1 MESPPA
7 TISDWL
13 EYSSVGGRELGLSLR
28 EYETSLRIDLKS
40 NLAFLE
46 SHQPTSDRGGEPL
59 GTSRAV
65 VPLALARQL
74 REVLSATDLASVPKS
89 QRNSSGRSAIRLT
102 RTTDGTKVEAL
113 FAKRDLDAQSALAP
127 LMQTLD
133 DIVAF
138 VAETPFQAIRL
149 SIELIATPGGASF
162 AVKVTNV
169 GSQPV
174 MVPDLAALARAPSEH
189 PEHWFGVR
197 VAEYPEPP
205 PGYTPPPFNWL
216 RLELLPLS
224 PGVGPQRLEPT
235 DVLTFRTAAMKRV
248 APGIRHLVQAVFSS
262 YSGEAVL
269 DGHLVIRGRALS
281 TALRWVPDGVTA
293 RRADGI

>member
-7 TISDWL
+7 TVSDWL

-28 EYETSLRIDLKS
+28 EYETSLRIDLKT

-46 SHQPTSDRGGEPL
+46 DHQPTSDRGGEPL
-59 GTSRAV
+59 GTSRSV
-65 VPLALARQL
+65 VPLVLARQL
-74 REVLSATDLASVPKS
+74 RDVLSTTDLASVPRS
-89 QRNSSGRSAIRLT
+89 QRHNPGRSAVRLT
-102 RTTDGTKVEAL
+102 RTTDGTKVEAV
-113 FAKRDLDAQSALAP
+113 FSKRDLDTRSGLGP

-138 VAETPFQAIRL
+138 VAETPFQAVRL
-149 SIELIATPGGASF
+149 SLELTAMPAGASF
-162 AVKVTNV
+162 TVKVTNV

-174 MVPDLAALARAPSEH
+174 IVPDLAALARASSEH

-224 PGVGPQRLEPT
+224 TWTGPQRLEPN
-235 DVLTFRTAAMKRV
+235 DSLTFRTAAMKRV
-248 APGIRHLVQAVFSS
+248 AHGVRHLVQAVFSS

-281 TALRWVPDGVTA
+281 TALRWVPA
-293 RRADGI
+293 